1 MKKYFNLQ
9 SFIAE
14 TKKNILVLLIFFLY
28 IVKSKKTVIMKYHQ
42 KNLSKKKLYKINLQ
56 SVA

>member
-42 KNLSKKKLYKINLQ
+42 KNLSKKKALQ
-56 SVA
+56 N